1 MPSDTKCKIAALCYT
16 QKTNLDFQALTIEI
30 GCALRKTGQGSTHR
44 HDHYSDVVL
53 FDLSDV
59 RIALA
64 HTDLRLEFSGD
75 GALSEFAEC
84 LTISVS
90 GTVDIPDAVVTSA
103 DLALLLQG
111 VVDCIEHRLPSDQA
125 FRFERDE
132 IFTEVIYDQL
142 IEHIWTMTQSSDAH
156 AQDRARDSACTIKKQ
171 ALIAIPRSA
180 QPSGHQP
187 DDAPPAVKTKSAHEQ
202 FSKWPTHPAAA
213 ADTKGAQALAR
224 SKGSSKEDAER
235 IRLALYPL
243 DENQDDA
250 LFEKQDD
257 TDNVA
262 PGRHS
267 YTEHIGYGV
276 FAPGWGILAYAVHG
290 RARKHGAFFTPNGH
304 DWIDNWFGSDST
316 VAIDTV
322 HFHMIGLLRCAVKR
336 LRQPAV
342 PR

>member
-235 IRLALYPL
+235 IRLSLYPL

-250 LFEKQDD
+250 LFENKTTQ
-257 TDNVA
+257 TTLHRAAIHTLNTSVM
-262 PGRHS
+262 
-267 YTEHIGYGV
+267 V
-276 FAPGWGILAYAVHG
+276 FSLPV
-290 RARKHGAFFTPNGH
+290 GAFLLTLSMAGRESMVLSSRLTAMT
-304 DWIDNWFGSDST
+304 GST
-316 VAIDTV
+316 
-322 HFHMIGLLRCAVKR
+322 IGLAQTQQLQSI
-336 LRQPAV
+336 LSIFT
-342 PR
+342 

>member
-1 MPSDTKCKIAALCYT
+1 
-16 QKTNLDFQALTIEI
+16 
-30 GCALRKTGQGSTHR
+30 
-44 HDHYSDVVL
+44 
-53 FDLSDV
+53 
-59 RIALA
+59 
-64 HTDLRLEFSGD
+64 
-75 GALSEFAEC
+75 
-84 LTISVS
+84 
-90 GTVDIPDAVVTSA
+90 VTSA

-250 LFEKQDD
+250 LFENKTTQ
-257 TDNVA
+257 TTLHRAAIHTLNTSVM
-262 PGRHS
+262 
-267 YTEHIGYGV
+267 V
-276 FAPGWGILAYAVHG
+276 FSLPV
-290 RARKHGAFFTPNGH
+290 GAFLLTLSMAGRESMVLSSRLTAMT
-304 DWIDNWFGSDST
+304 GST
-316 VAIDTV
+316 
-322 HFHMIGLLRCAVKR
+322 IGLAQTQQLQSI
-336 LRQPAV
+336 LSIFT
-342 PR
+342 

>member
-250 LFEKQDD
+250 LFENKTTQ
-257 TDNVA
+257 TTLHRAAIHTLNTSVM
-262 PGRHS
+262 
-267 YTEHIGYGV
+267 V
-276 FAPGWGILAYAVHG
+276 FSLPV
-290 RARKHGAFFTPNGH
+290 GAFLLTLSMAGRESMVLSSRLTAMT
-304 DWIDNWFGSDST
+304 GST
-316 VAIDTV
+316 
-322 HFHMIGLLRCAVKR
+322 IGLAQTQQLQSI
-336 LRQPAV
+336 LSIFT
-342 PR
+342 

>member
-1 MPSDTKCKIAALCYT
+1 MPSDTKCKIAAMCYT

-250 LFEKQDD
+250 LFENKTTQ
-257 TDNVA
+257 TTLHRAAIHTLNTSVM
-262 PGRHS
+262 
-267 YTEHIGYGV
+267 V
-276 FAPGWGILAYAVHG
+276 FSLPV
-290 RARKHGAFFTPNGH
+290 GAFLLTLSMAGRESMVLSSRLTAMT
-304 DWIDNWFGSDST
+304 GST
-316 VAIDTV
+316 
-322 HFHMIGLLRCAVKR
+322 IGLAQTQQLQSI
-336 LRQPAV
+336 LSIFT
-342 PR
+342 

>member
-30 GCALRKTGQGSTHR
+30 GCALRNTGQGSTHR

-250 LFEKQDD
+250 LFENKTTQ
-257 TDNVA
+257 TTLHRA
-262 PGRHS
+262 AI
-267 YTEHIGYGV
+267 YTLNTSVMV
-276 FAPGWGILAYAVHG
+276 FSLPV
-290 RARKHGAFFTPNGH
+290 GAFLLTLSMAGRESMVLSSRLTAMT
-304 DWIDNWFGSDST
+304 GST
-316 VAIDTV
+316 
-322 HFHMIGLLRCAVKR
+322 IGLAQTQQLQSI
-336 LRQPAV
+336 LSIFT
-342 PR
+342 

>member
-156 AQDRARDSACTIKKQ
+156 AQDRARDSACTTKKQ

-180 QPSGHQP
+180 QPSGHRP
-187 DDAPPAVKTKSAHEQ
+187 DGAPPAVKTKSAHEQ

-250 LFEKQDD
+250 LFENKTTQ
-257 TDNVA
+257 TTLHRAAIHTLNTSVM
-262 PGRHS
+262 
-267 YTEHIGYGV
+267 V
-276 FAPGWGILAYAVHG
+276 FSLPV
-290 RARKHGAFFTPNGH
+290 GAFLLTLSMAGRESMVLSSRLTAMT
-304 DWIDNWFGSDST
+304 GST
-316 VAIDTV
+316 
-322 HFHMIGLLRCAVKR
+322 IGLAQTEQLQSI
-336 LRQPAV
+336 LSIFT
-342 PR
+342 